1 MQPIRTLVLSGGGG
15 RGAFHAGVYKY
26 LMEDQ
31 KSGVDAD
38 HQGVWTPDIVVGT
51 SIGAVN
57 GAAIVQGISPQ
68 RLEAIWLGLRE
79 HDIQGLPP
87 GMKTFSRWIAR
98 RVLKTMIGVNLP
110 QVPQNQATSPDP
122 EEFWPPLPLLPK
134 WMAEKL
140 IGRWVNLLDTG
151 PLLQT
156 LQNKFQLDE
165 QKIAERPATL
175 MMTATNVQTG
185 ERAIF
190 SNKSI
195 YRYRDGDI
203 ELRPDVHKGISLRRI
218 IASCSIPLVYP
229 WTYDEKTESYY
240 WDGALVANTPIGAA
254 LDAVRDKPPEI
265 PMEVVVV
272 LMTPWWDADEPAP
285 ERASQLPDSFDDAI
299 TWMLDWM
306 LLASFRERLNMI
318 KIYNDLADLER
329 RAGNEELHYRK
340 VNVAIVA
347 PDKFFNVAR
356 IIDYDEY
363 SADLIEYGY
372 QAAKAEFKQQFGV

>member
-1 MQPIRTLVLSGGGG
+1 
-15 RGAFHAGVYKY
+15 
-26 LMEDQ
+26 
-31 KSGVDAD
+31 
-38 HQGVWTPDIVVGT
+38 
-51 SIGAVN
+51 
-57 GAAIVQGISPQ
+57 
-68 RLEAIWLGLRE
+68 
-79 HDIQGLPP
+79 
-87 GMKTFSRWIAR
+87 
-98 RVLKTMIGVNLP
+98 MIGVNLP

>member
-26 LMEDQ
+26 LMENQ
-31 KSGVDAD
+31 KPGVDAD
-38 HQGVWTPDIVVGT
+38 HQGIWTPDIVVGT

-57 GAAIVQGISPQ
+57 GAAIVQGISAQ

-87 GMKTFSRWIAR
+87 GMKTISRWIAR
-98 RVLKTMIGVNLP
+98 RALRSMIGVNLP
-110 QVPQNQATSPDP
+110 QVPQNMATSPKP
-122 EEFWPPLPLLPK
+122 EEFWPPLPLLPE
-134 WMAEKL
+134 WLAERL
-140 IGRWVNLLDTG
+140 IGRWINLLDTG

-156 LQNKFQLDE
+156 LKSKFQIDE
-165 QKIAERPATL
+165 RKIADRPATL
-175 MMTATNVQTG
+175 MITATNVQTG

-190 SNKSI
+190 SNKDI
-195 YRYRDGDI
+195 YRRRNGNL

-229 WTYDEKTESYY
+229 WTYDEQTKSYY

-254 LDAVRDKPPEI
+254 LDAVRDKPPGI

-272 LMTPWWDADEPAP
+272 LMTPWWDDDEPAP
-285 ERASQLPDSFDDAI
+285 MRANKLPDSFDDAI

-306 LLASFRERLNMI
+306 LLSSFRERLNMI
-318 KIYNDLADLER
+318 NIYNDLADLER
-329 RAGNEELHYRK
+329 NTGAKELHYRK

-347 PDKFFNVAR
+347 PNNFFNVAR

-363 SADLIEYGY
+363 SSELIKFGY
-372 QAAKAEFKQQFGV
+372 QAAKAEFEQQFGI

>member
-26 LMEDQ
+26 LMETD
-31 KSGVDAD
+31 KSGLDAD
-38 HQGVWTPDIVVGT
+38 HQGLWMPDIVVGT

-57 GAAIVQGISPQ
+57 GAAIVQGISAD
-68 RLEAIWLGLRE
+68 RLEEIWLGLRE

-87 GMKTFSRWIAR
+87 GMKSFSRWMAR
-98 RVLKTMIGVNLP
+98 SVLKSMIGVNLP
-110 QVPQNQATSPDP
+110 QVSSRLATSPTPD
-122 EEFWPPLPLLPK
+122 EFWPPLPLLPN
-134 WMAEKL
+134 WLAEKL
-140 IGRWVNLLDTG
+140 IGKWVNLLDTG

-156 LQNKFQLDE
+156 LQTKFELDE
-165 QKIAERPATL
+165 QKITERPATL
-175 MMTATNVQTG
+175 MITATNVQTG
-185 ERAIF
+185 ARAIF
-190 SNKSI
+190 SNKTI
-195 YRYRDGDI
+195 YRRKDGKA
-203 ELRPDVHKGISLRRI
+203 EPHPEVHKGISLRRI

-229 WTYDEKTESYY
+229 WTYDDQTEAYY

-272 LMTPWWDADEPAP
+272 LMTPWWDFDEPAP
-285 ERASQLPDSFDDAI
+285 ERASRLPNSFDDAI

-329 RAGNEELHYRK
+329 QAGKDELHYRK
-340 VNVAIVA
+340 VNVAIIA
-347 PDKFFNVAR
+347 PKDFFNVAR
-356 IIDYDEY
+356 IIDYDEE
-363 SADLIEYGY
+363 SAELIKLGY
-372 QAAKAEFKQQFGV
+372 AAAEAEFIQQFGK

>member
-26 LMEDQ
+26 LMEAQ
-31 KSGVDAD
+31 KMGVDDD

-57 GAAIVQGISPQ
+57 GAAIVQGISAQ

-87 GMKTFSRWIAR
+87 GMKTISRFIAR
-98 RVLKTMIGVNLP
+98 RALKSMIGVNLP
-110 QVPQNQATSPDP
+110 QVSPDRATSPNP
-122 EEFWPPLPLLPK
+122 EEFWPPMPFLPK

-140 IGRWVNLLDTG
+140 IGRWINLLDTG

-156 LQNKFQLDE
+156 LESKFQLEE
-165 QKIAERPATL
+165 QKLADRPGTL
-175 MMTATNVQTG
+175 MITATNVQTG
-185 ERAIF
+185 ERTIF

-195 YRYRDGDI
+195 YQRRKGNL
-203 ELRPDVHKGISLRRI
+203 ESRPDVHEGISLRRI

-229 WTYDEKTESYY
+229 WTYDTETNAYY
-240 WDGALVANTPIGAA
+240 WDGALVANTPMGAA

-272 LMTPWWDADEPAP
+272 LMTPWWESGETPP
-285 ERASQLPDSFDDAI
+285 QRASELPDSFDDAI

-306 LLASFRERLNMI
+306 LLASFRERLNLI

-329 RAGNEELHYRK
+329 KAGNKELHYRK
-340 VNVAIVA
+340 VDVAIVA
-347 PDKFFNVAR
+347 PKDFFPVAR

-363 SADLIEYGY
+363 SGELINFGY
-372 QAAKAEFKQQFGV
+372 QAAQQVFKDRFGN

>member
-26 LMEDQ
+26 LMETQ
-31 KSGVDAD
+31 KEGLDSD

-57 GAAIVQGISPQ
+57 GAAIVQGISAE
-68 RLEAIWLGLRE
+68 RLEQIWLGLRE

-87 GMKTFSRWIAR
+87 GMKSFSRWMAR

-110 QVPQNQATSPDP
+110 QVPLQQATSPIPD
-122 EEFWPPLPLLPK
+122 EFWPPLPLLPN
-134 WMAEKL
+134 WLAEKL
-140 IGRWVNLLDTG
+140 IGKWVNLLDTG

-156 LQNKFQLDE
+156 LETKFELDE
-165 QKIAERPATL
+165 EKIANRPATL
-175 MMTATNVQTG
+175 MITATNVQTG

-190 SNKSI
+190 SNKTI
-195 YRYRDGDI
+195 YRRKNGKV
-203 ELRPDVHKGISLRRI
+203 EPHPDVHKGISLRRI

-229 WTYDEKTESYY
+229 WTHDPQTDAFY
-240 WDGALVANTPIGAA
+240 WDGALVANTPIGTA

-272 LMTPWWDADEPAP
+272 LMTPWWDSDEPAP
-285 ERASQLPDSFDDAI
+285 IRASKLPNSFDDAI

-329 RAGNEELHYRK
+329 SAGSEELHYRK

-347 PDKFFNVAR
+347 PNDFFNVTR
-356 IIDYDEY
+356 IIDYDEE
-363 SADLIEYGY
+363 SEGLIQLGY
-372 QAAKAEFKQQFGV
+372 EAAKAEFKERFGV